1 MLPSLT
7 LSEVN
12 TLPRLISEVEKLPQR
27 LGNDI
32 SLEINSEQDKERMSD
47 SPSLGLGLSLLTA
60 LFSVG
65 SQLSSN
71 KRSQIPTKF

>member
-12 TLPRLISEVEKLPQR
+12 TLPRLNSEVEKLPQR

-32 SLEINSEQDKERMSD
+32 SLEINSEQDKERMND

-60 LFSVG
+60 LFSVA

-71 KRSQIPTKF
+71 KRSQISTKF

>member
-12 TLPRLISEVEKLPQR
+12 ALPRLISEIEKLPQR

-32 SLEINSEQDKERMSD
+32 SLEINSEQDKERISD
-47 SPSLGLGLSLLTA
+47 SPSLGLGLFLLTA
-60 LFSVG
+60 LFSAG

>member
-7 LSEVN
+7 LSEVS

-60 LFSVG
+60 LFSAG